1 MERRLVVLKGILES
15 EEVYLNELEALL
27 MVTHA
32 HTHKHTN
39 TVSSLILASQLVC

>member
-27 MVTHA
+27 MVTH
-32 HTHKHTN
+32 THKHTN